1 MGRWGGSSAI
11 MVLKQ
16 GGPPYAS
23 QHVEQAK
30 CRPGGTQGCPST
42 VPTTTVQLAPW
53 SGPTVSHNS
62 REKQLFTERRVLREQ
77 GRFPKIRGPGF
88 ESHQQRGGQVTA
100 SAGPARARHRMGAG
114 LLLRRCPRRTQ
125 PGLWEARPPK
135 VFPVWPTGLEEAGG
149 QGCLWMVGSKPEN
162 QMGRSRTPESR
173 RAATARSRDQA
184 HRSGGG
190 GGPQASAAGC
200 GSPADGPVCCAP
212 RESLPLW
219 NAHSGPKCKLATRL
233 LPSPLGSDKEPR
245 SKNRP
250 PLSRTGLRVRAHRG
264 ARPLAF
270 SPRSHTVPSETAEG
284 QGARGAGHP
293 GRARSSPPG
302 KGGILRSDRADLSPP
317 TQSPDAGRK
326 FIQAAEATARQ

>member
-1 MGRWGGSSAI
+1 
-11 MVLKQ
+11 
-16 GGPPYAS
+16 
-23 QHVEQAK
+23 
-30 CRPGGTQGCPST
+30 
-42 VPTTTVQLAPW
+42 
-53 SGPTVSHNS
+53 
-62 REKQLFTERRVLREQ
+62 
-77 GRFPKIRGPGF
+77 
-88 ESHQQRGGQVTA
+88 
-100 SAGPARARHRMGAG
+100 MGAG

-125 PGLWEARPPK
+125 RGLWEATKGLSSRAD
-135 VFPVWPTGLEEAGG
+135 WPGEGRRSRMSVDGGTGK
-149 QGCLWMVGSKPEN
+149 SKPEN
-162 QMGRSRTPESR
+162 QMGRSRTPENR

-212 RESLPLW
+212 RERLPLW

-250 PLSRTGLRVRAHRG
+250 PLSRTGLQVRAHRG

-284 QGARGAGHP
+284 QGAPATRVAP
-293 GRARSSPPG
+293 APPRRERAEFSA
-302 KGGILRSDRADLSPP
+302 LTAP
-317 TQSPDAGRK
+317 T
-326 FIQAAEATARQ
+326 